1 LFAQSTLPPIRRAKA
16 MARKALKERIVTVP
30 QVKEALDAIGEEQL
44 DQFQRRS
51 LDYATKFTKVDPDK
65 VDLIIKEFVET
76 FEVDKEEAVQIVN
89 AMPESIQEIRVFLAG
104 GRKIIETSKLEKIL
118 SFLDKYRKKE

>member
-1 LFAQSTLPPIRRAKA
+1 

-30 QVKEALDAIGEEQL
+30 QVKEALESIGEEQL
-44 DQFQRRS
+44 DQLQRRS
-51 LDYATKFTKVDPDK
+51 LDYATKFTKTDSIAIDTV
-65 VDLIIKEFVET
+65 LKELVEK
-76 FEVDKEEAVQIVN
+76 FEMEKEDAVQILN

-118 SFLDKYRKKE
+118 VFLNKYRKKE

>member
-1 LFAQSTLPPIRRAKA
+1 

-30 QVKEALDAIGEEQL
+30 QVKEALEAIGEERL

-65 VDLIIKEFVET
+65 VDIIVKEFVEN
-76 FEVDKEEAVQIVN
+76 FEVDEEEAVQIIN

-118 SFLDKYRKKE
+118 SFLNKYRKKE

>member
-1 LFAQSTLPPIRRAKA
+1 
-16 MARKALKERIVTVP
+16 MGRKALSERIVTVP

-65 VDLIIKEFVET
+65 VDLILKEFVET

-118 SFLDKYRKKE
+118 SFLNKYRKKE